1 MERLDLALPPEFV
14 AALDR
19 IARAEDVSRG
29 QVIRDAI
36 RRDLRR
42 REKAKTPVRA
52 DERLVAPLR
61 ALLAEDF
68 AYARDWSDLQSRLAA
83 KGYRLQEAGGGLAL
97 HTLDGRRL
105 CKGSELGYG
114 YAHLVRAFGA
124 PFPGHAHR
132 GAAARAL
139 SPRASPRAA
148 PGPGSPRAGPRSPS
162 PR

>member
-1 MERLDLALPPEFV
+1 MERLELRLPPDYV
-14 AALDR
+14 AALDP
-19 IARAEDVSRG
+19 IAHAEDVSRG

-36 RRDLRR
+36 RRDLKR

-97 HTLDGRRL
+97 HALDGRRL

-114 YAHLVRAFGA
+114 YALLVRKFGA
-124 PFPGHAHR
+124 PLPGHAHR
-132 GAAARAL
+132 AAAARAL
-139 SPRASPRAA
+139 SPPAARAPECPAA
-148 PGPGSPRAGPRSPS
+148 AARSPI
-162 PR
+162 RR

>member
-1 MERLDLALPPEFV
+1 MERLDIALPPEYV

-36 RRDLRR
+36 RRDLKR
-42 REKAKTPVRA
+42 RETAKTPVRA

-61 ALLAEDF
+61 PLLAEDF
-68 AYARDWSDLQSRLAA
+68 AYARDWADLQSRLAA

-97 HTLDGRRL
+97 HALDGQRL

-114 YAHLVRAFGA
+114 YAHLVRTFGA
-124 PFPGHAHR
+124 PFPGHAHHA
-132 GAAARAL
+132 AAARAL
-139 SPRASPRAA
+139 SPRAA
-148 PGPGSPRAGPRSPS
+148 PAPGSPRAGPRSPS
-162 PR
+162 SR

>member
-1 MERLDLALPPEFV
+1 MERLQLGLPSEYV

-19 IARAEDVSRG
+19 IARAEDASRG

-36 RRDLRR
+36 RRDLKR

-52 DERLVAPLR
+52 EERLVAPLR

-68 AYARDWSDLQSRLAA
+68 AHARDWSDLQSRLAA
-83 KGYRLQEAGGGLAL
+83 KGYRLQEGGGGLAL
-97 HTLDGRRL
+97 HSLDGRRL
-105 CKGSELGYG
+105 CKGPDLGDS
-114 YAHLVRAFGA
+114 YARLVRTFGA

-132 GAAARAL
+132 AAAARAL
-139 SPRASPRAA
+139 IPRAA
-148 PGPGSPRAGPRSPS
+148 PGPESPRAGPRSPR